1 MPETASEMA
10 APARIEPQR
19 APGSVYELNKSADG
33 SEVNGYRLKEYR
45 SSVATS
51 TLDKSD
57 FLMEASMMPPYVAY
71 HGNGYG
77 RAVSPFA
84 RTF

>member
-51 TLDKSD
+51 TLDKSGL
-57 FLMEASMMPPYVAY
+57 LMEVVRFCYDVPQI
-71 HGNGYG
+71 
-77 RAVSPFA
+77 
-84 RTF
+84 